1 MKRPVLAGVA
11 ALTLGASLLYAHDLF
26 IRLDSYF
33 LAPNAAVTVRVI
45 NGTFFKSENWITRD
59 RVTDI
64 AMVTAAGRTR
74 IDTTRWSAS
83 RDSLT
88 TLLAIRTG
96 AAGVMVLGAS
106 TKARDLHLEAA
117 DFNEYLKVDG
127 IPDVLE
133 ARRQNNELGLAAWE
147 RYAKHVKAIVQ
158 VGDVTTGPF
167 DVVLG
172 YPAEIVALVNPYTLK
187 AGGTMRIRVL
197 VKGQPVANQ
206 LVIVGGDG
214 ARGPIADRSLR
225 TNAAGELSF
234 SITEAGSW
242 FAKTI
247 NMTRVRGQAEL
258 DYESQWATLTFG
270 VR

>member
-1 MKRPVLAGVA
+1 MKRPAFAAVLA
-11 ALTLGASLLYAHDLF
+11 LTMVASLLYAHDLF

-33 LAPNAAVTVRVI
+33 LAPDTSVSVRVI
-45 NGTFFKSENWITRD
+45 NGTFLKSENWITRD

-64 AMVTAAGRTR
+64 SMVTAAGRAR
-74 IDTTRWSAS
+74 IDTTQWSAS

-117 DFNEYLKVDG
+117 DFNEYLRVDG

-158 VGDVTTGPF
+158 VGDNTSGPF
-167 DVVLG
+167 DAVLG
-172 YPAEIVALVNPYTLK
+172 YPAEIVPLVNPYTLR
-187 AGGTMRIRVL
+187 AGGTLRIRCL
-197 VKGQPVANQ
+197 VNGRPVANQ
-206 LVIVGGDG
+206 LVIVGGEG
-214 ARGPIADRSLR
+214 RGGPIADRSFR
-225 TNAAGELSF
+225 TDAAGEVSF
-234 SITEAGSW
+234 TVPEVGSW
-242 FAKTI
+242 FAKFI
-247 NMTRVRGQAEL
+247 SMTRVRGQAEL

>member
-1 MKRPVLAGVA
+1 MKRTVAGTVA
-11 ALTLGASLLYAHDLF
+11 ALTLGASLLYAHDMF

-33 LAPNAAVTVRVI
+33 LAPNSSVVVRVI

-64 AMVTAAGRTR
+64 SMVSATGRAR
-74 IDTTRWSAS
+74 IDTTQWSAS

-88 TLLAIRTG
+88 TLLSVRTG
-96 AAGVMVLGAS
+96 AAGVVVLGAS

-117 DFNEYLKVDG
+117 DFNEYLRVDG

-147 RYAKHVKAIVQ
+147 RYAKHVKAVVQ
-158 VGDVTTGPF
+158 VGDNTSGPF
-167 DVVLG
+167 DTVLG
-172 YPAEIVALVNPYTLK
+172 YPAEIIPLVNPYTLR
-187 AGGTMRIRVL
+187 AGGTLRIRCL
-197 VKGQPVANQ
+197 VNGQPVANQ

-214 ARGPIADRSLR
+214 RSGPIADRSFR
-225 TNAAGELSF
+225 TDAAGEVAF
-234 SITEAGSW
+234 TIPEAGSW
-242 FAKTI
+242 FAKFI
-247 NMTRVRGQAEL
+247 NMTRVRGEAEL
-258 DYESQWATLTFG
+258 DYVSQWATLTFG